1 MVNDGNSKKINSIT
15 DILSALS
22 SPAST
27 TPHVKKDMN
36 LTMSEAPI
44 MSPLEQLQ
52 KSRPDL
58 FPLQKALNDSMGKA
72 TERAPALTFM
82 ESPNYNDAYA
92 GVVKAKRNE
101 IPDSVLKMIRV
112 QDHLVAAILRT
123 RGGQISQFGKK
134 RQDRFDKGMEIK
146 IKPEFFK
153 LLNTEQFAKVTER
166 IKRLE
171 TILLNCGH
179 TEGLEN
185 QQKMTLSQYLN
196 IEVENACTF
205 GWMGTE
211 VIYDRAKE
219 PDASGEFPFNRFRP
233 IDSGTIYKT
242 VRNGEQAGVNTRIL
256 AIKELER
263 ITGDKIKVDYDKLR
277 EDKYAWCQ
285 RVEGIAKQYFTH
297 KELLMHDFY
306 PCTDVE
312 RNGYPVPPIE
322 TAISSITTHISIDTW
337 KRLYFQNG
345 RATRGALIIKS
356 DDVDSA
362 TLEKFRGEFQASING
377 VQNSFRTPLMG
388 ISPSEDIDWLSF
400 AGDKADD
407 SFEFIYDQ
415 IARNILATFQMS
427 PDELPGY
434 GHLSKGSNSQTL
446 SESNN
451 EFKMEAARDSG
462 LVPILQHFETFFNQR
477 LIPIIDP
484 ILSKIVVLK
493 FAGLDAESREQ
504 EATRLQQDQVTH
516 MNYDEV
522 LTQVDK
528 DPIGVG
534 MGGEVP
540 FNERI
545 QLVWDKMLDVGQIK
559 GRFMNSPAAYVDP
572 MLRFKRDPFSLQF
585 LQLLAQTNPNAVAA
599 MFAPRPMAMDMLHME
614 LTDMLEDDEDDE
626 EVENK
631 E

>member
-1 MVNDGNSKKINSIT
+1 MTKDDQPKSAIKKEMSLTLSNAPNINTIEE
-15 DILSALS
+15 L
-22 SPAST
+22 
-27 TPHVKKDMN
+27 KG
-36 LTMSEAPI
+36 
-44 MSPLEQLQ
+44 
-52 KSRPDL
+52 SRPDL
-58 FPLQKALNDSMGKA
+58 FPLQKALNDATGKA

-101 IPDSVLKMIRV
+101 IPDSILKMVRV

-123 RGGQISQFGKK
+123 RGGQTSQFGKK
-134 RQDRFDKGMEIK
+134 RKDRFDKGMELS

-153 LLNTEQFAKVTER
+153 LLTTEQFEKVTER

-185 QQKMTLSQYLN
+185 QQKMTLSQFLN
-196 IEVENACTF
+196 IQIQNACTF

-211 VIYDRAKE
+211 IIYDRE
-219 PDASGEFPFNRFRP
+219 TDPDKNGDFPFNRFRP
-233 IDSGTIYKT
+233 IDAGTIYKT

-263 ITGDKIKVDYDKLR
+263 ITGDKIKIDYDKLR

-285 RVEGIAKQYFTH
+285 QVEGIAKQYFTH
-297 KELLMHDFY
+297 KELLMHDFF
-306 PCTDVE
+306 PSTDVE
-312 RNGYPVPPIE
+312 KNGYPIPPIE

-345 RATRGALIIKS
+345 RATRGALVIKS
-356 DDVDSA
+356 DDVDSP
-362 TLEKFRGEFQASING
+362 TLEKFRQEFQASING

-388 ISPSEDIDWLSF
+388 ISPSEEIDWLSF
-400 AGDKADD
+400 ANDKADD

-451 EFKMEAARDSG
+451 EFKLEAARDSG
-462 LVPILQHFETFFNQR
+462 LVPLLQHFETFFNQR

-484 ILSKIVVLK
+484 MLAKIIVLK
-493 FAGLDAESREQ
+493 FAGLDAESKEQ
-504 EATRLQQDQVTH
+504 EATRLQQEMPTS
-516 MNYDEV
+516 MTMDEV
-522 LTQVDK
+522 LYQVDK

-534 MGGEVP
+534 MGGEVQ
-540 FNERI
+540 FSERL
-545 QLVWDKMLDVGQIK
+545 QLIWDKFLDVSQIK
-559 GRFMNSPAAYVDP
+559 GRFFNSPAAHVDP
-572 MLRFKRDPFSLQF
+572 VLRYKRDPFALQYF
-585 LQLLAQTNPNAVAA
+585 QLLAQTSPNTLIA
-599 MFAPRPMAMDMLHME
+599 MFAPRPMALDVLKMEIDDMLC
-614 LTDMLEDDEDDE
+614 DEDDEDGNSDDE
-626 EVENK
+626 S
-631 E
+631 

>member
-1 MVNDGNSKKINSIT
+1 MTNDDKPK
-15 DILSALS
+15 SAIKREM
-22 SPAST
+22 T
-27 TPHVKKDMN
+27 FN
-36 LTMSEAPI
+36 ISEAPMLGTI
-44 MSPLEQLQ
+44 EEL
-52 KSRPDL
+52 KKNRPDL
-58 FPLQKALNDSMGKA
+58 FPLQKALNDATGKA

-101 IPDSVLKMIRV
+101 IPDNVLKLVRT

-123 RGGQISQFGKK
+123 RGGQVSQFGKK
-134 RQDRFDKGMEIK
+134 RADRFDKGMEIS
-146 IKPEFFK
+146 IRPDFFK
-153 LLNTEQFAKVTER
+153 ILNTQQYEKVVER

-185 QQKMTLSQYLN
+185 QQKMTLSQYLS
-196 IEVENACTF
+196 ISVQNALTF

-211 VIYDRAKE
+211 IIYDRE
-219 PDASGEFPFNRFRP
+219 TDPDQNGNFPFNRFRP

-263 ITGDKIKVDYDKLR
+263 ITGDKIKIDYDKLR

-285 RVEGIAKQYFTH
+285 QVEGIAKQYFTH
-297 KELLMHDFY
+297 YELLMHDFF
-306 PCTDVE
+306 PTTDVE
-312 RNGYPVPPIE
+312 KNGYPLSPIE

-345 RATRGALIIKS
+345 RATRGALVIKS
-356 DDVDSA
+356 DDVDSP
-362 TLEKFRGEFQASING
+362 TLEKFRQEFQASING

-388 ISPSEDIDWLSF
+388 ISPTESIDWLSF
-400 AGDKADD
+400 ANDKADD

-415 IARNILATFQMS
+415 IARNILATFGMS

-451 EFKMEAARDSG
+451 EFKLEAARDSG

-484 ILSKIVVLK
+484 ILSKIVVFKL
-493 FAGLDAESREQ
+493 AGLDAKTQEQ
-504 EATRLQQDQVTH
+504 EATGTSTKHAYL
-516 MNYDEV
+516 YDY
-522 LTQVDK
+522 
-528 DPIGVG
+528 G
-534 MGGEVP
+534 
-540 FNERI
+540 
-545 QLVWDKMLDVGQIK
+545 
-559 GRFMNSPAAYVDP
+559 
-572 MLRFKRDPFSLQF
+572 
-585 LQLLAQTNPNAVAA
+585 
-599 MFAPRPMAMDMLHME
+599 
-614 LTDMLEDDEDDE
+614 
-626 EVENK
+626 
-631 E
+631 

>member
-1 MVNDGNSKKINSIT
+1 MTLDISDVPLLNSI
-15 DILSALS
+15 DELR
-22 SPAST
+22 
-27 TPHVKKDMN
+27 KN
-36 LTMSEAPI
+36 
-44 MSPLEQLQ
+44 
-52 KSRPDL
+52 RPDL
-58 FPLQKALNDSMGKA
+58 FPLQKALNDATGHKKT
-72 TERAPALTFM
+72 TERAPAFAFM
-82 ESPNYNDAYA
+82 ESPNYNDAFA

-101 IPDSVLKMIRV
+101 IPDSVLKLVRT

-123 RGGQISQFGKK
+123 RSGQISQFGKK
-134 RQDRFDKGMEIK
+134 RASRFDKGMEIS
-146 IKPEFFK
+146 IRPEFLK
-153 LLNTEQFAKVTER
+153 ILNTEQYEKIVER

-185 QQKMTLSQYLN
+185 QQKMTLSQFLSTQSA
-196 IEVENACTF
+196 NALTF

-211 VIYDRAKE
+211 VIYDRE
-219 PDASGEFPFNRFRP
+219 SQPDENGMFPFNRFRP

-242 VRNGEQAGVNTRIL
+242 FRNGEQAGVNTRIL

-263 ITGDKIKVDYDKLR
+263 ITGDVIKIDYEKLR
-277 EDKYAWCQ
+277 ADKYAWCQ
-285 RVEGIAKQYFTH
+285 QVEGIAKQYFTH
-297 KELLMHDFY
+297 YELLMHDFF
-306 PCTDVE
+306 PSTDVE
-312 RNGYPVPPIE
+312 KNGYPVPPIE

-345 RATRGALIIKS
+345 RATRGALVIKS
-356 DDVDSA
+356 DDVDSP
-362 TLEKFRGEFQASING
+362 TLEKFRQEFQASING

-388 ISPSEDIDWLSF
+388 ISPGESIDWLSF
-400 AGDKADD
+400 AEDKADD

-427 PDELPGY
+427 PDEIPGY

-451 EFKMEAARDSG
+451 EFKLEAARDSG

-504 EATRLQQDQVTH
+504 EATRLQQEMPTS
-516 MNYDEV
+516 MTMDEV
-522 LTQVDK
+522 LHQVDK
-528 DPIGVG
+528 DPIGIG

-545 QLVWDKMLDVGQIK
+545 QLVWDRFLDVGQVK
-559 GRFMNSPAAYVDP
+559 WRFLNSPAALVDP
-572 MLRFKRDPFSLQF
+572 MLRFKRDPFSLQN
-585 LQLLAQTNPNAVAA
+585 LQLMAEVAPNAVAA
-599 MFAPRPMAMDMLHME
+599 MFAPRPMALDLLKMEIDDMLDE
-614 LTDMLEDDEDDE
+614 DEDDE
-626 EVENK
+626 
-631 E
+631 

>member
-1 MVNDGNSKKINSIT
+1 MTKDDQPKSAIKRGMSLT
-15 DILSALS
+15 LSDPTS
-22 SPAST
+22 
-27 TPHVKKDMN
+27 MN
-36 LTMSEAPI
+36 
-44 MSPLEQLQ
+44 PLDDLK

-58 FPLQKALNDSMGKA
+58 FPLQKALNDATGKA

-101 IPDSVLKMIRV
+101 IPDSILKMVRT

-123 RGGQISQFGKK
+123 RGGQTSQFGKK
-134 RQDRFDKGMEIK
+134 RKDRFDKGMEIS

-153 LLNTEQFAKVTER
+153 LLSTEQFEKVTER

-171 TILLNCGH
+171 TLLLNCGH

-185 QQKMTLSQYLN
+185 QQKMTLSQFLN
-196 IEVENACTF
+196 IQVQNACTF

-211 VIYDRAKE
+211 IIYDRE
-219 PDASGEFPFNRFRP
+219 TDPDKNGDFPFNRFRP
-233 IDSGTIYKT
+233 IDAGTIYKT

-263 ITGDKIKVDYDKLR
+263 ITGDKIKIDYDKLR

-285 RVEGIAKQYFTH
+285 QVEGIAKQYFTH
-297 KELLMHDFY
+297 KELLMHDFF
-306 PCTDVE
+306 PSTDVE
-312 RNGYPVPPIE
+312 KNGYPIPPIE

-345 RATRGALIIKS
+345 RATRGALVISS
-356 DDVDSA
+356 DDVDSP
-362 TLEKFRGEFQASING
+362 TLEKFRQEFQASING

-388 ISPSEDIDWLSF
+388 ISPSEKIDWLSF
-400 AGDKADD
+400 ANDKADD

-451 EFKMEAARDSG
+451 EFKLEAARDSG
-462 LVPILQHFETFFNQR
+462 LVPLIQHFETFFNQR

-484 ILSKIVVLK
+484 MLAKIVTLK
-493 FAGLDAESREQ
+493 FAGLDAESKEQ
-504 EATRLQQDQVTH
+504 EATRLQQEMPTSLNYDQVL
-516 MNYDEV
+516 Y
-522 LTQVDK
+522 QVDK
-528 DPIGVG
+528 DPIGIG

-559 GRFMNSPAAYVDP
+559 GRFFNSPAAYVDP
-572 MLRFKRDPFSLQF
+572 RLKFKRDPFALQY
-585 LQLLAQTNPNAVAA
+585 LQLLAQAAPNTLIA
-599 MFAPRPMAMDMLHME
+599 MFAPRPMALDILKME
-614 LTDMLEDDEDDE
+614 ITDMLEDDEDDE
-626 EVENK
+626 KREKQV
-631 E
+631 

>member
-1 MVNDGNSKKINSIT
+1 MANDGKIKDISIPA
-15 DILSALS
+15 IISAINMVAQT
-22 SPAST
+22 PA
-27 TPHVKKDMN
+27 PVKKEMTLN
-36 LTMSEAPI
+36 MSAAPTMSPMDE
-44 MSPLEQLQ
+44 LK

-92 GVVKAKRNE
+92 GVVKSKRNE
-101 IPDSVLKMIRV
+101 IPDSVLKLVRV
-112 QDHLVAAILRT
+112 QDHLVAGILRT
-123 RGGQISQFGKK
+123 RGGQVSQFGKK
-134 RQDRFDKGMEIK
+134 REDRFDKGMEIK
-146 IKPEFFK
+146 IKPEFYK
-153 LLNTEQFAKVTER
+153 LLNTEQFEKVTER

-185 QQKMTLSQYLN
+185 QEKVTLNQFLSIQ
-196 IEVENACTF
+196 VQNACTF

-211 VIYDRAKE
+211 IIYDRETE
-219 PDASGEFPFNRFRP
+219 PDKDGRFPFNRFRAV
-233 IDSGTIYKT
+233 DAGTIYKT
-242 VRNGEQAGVNTRIL
+242 VRNGEQAGINTRIL

-263 ITGDKIKVDYDKLR
+263 ITGDKIKVDYEKLR
-277 EDKYAWCQ
+277 SDRYAWCQ
-285 RVEGIAKQYFTH
+285 QVEGIAKQYFTH
-297 KELLMHDFY
+297 DELLMHTFY

-312 RNGYPVPPIE
+312 KNGYPIPPIE

-345 RATRGALIIKS
+345 RATRGALVIKS
-356 DDVDSA
+356 DDVDSP
-362 TLEKFRGEFQASING
+362 TLEKFRQEFQASING

-415 IARNILATFQMS
+415 IARNILATFGMS
-427 PDELPGY
+427 PDEIPGY

-484 ILSKIVVLK
+484 ILSKIIVMK
-493 FAGLDAESREQ
+493 FAGLDAESKEQ
-504 EATRLQQDQVTH
+504 EATRLQQDMPTH
-516 MNYDEV
+516 MTMDEV
-522 LTQVDK
+522 LHQVDK
-528 DPIGVG
+528 NPVGIG
-534 MGGEVP
+534 MGGEVQ
-540 FNERI
+540 FSERF
-545 QLVWDKMLDVGQIK
+545 QLIWDKYLDVGQVK
-559 GRFMNSPAAYVDP
+559 GRFLNSPAAFVDP
-572 MLRFKRDPFSLQF
+572 MLRFKRDPFSLQYY
-585 LQLLAQTNPNAVAA
+585 QLLAQINPNAVAA
-599 MFAPRPMAMDMLHME
+599 MFAPRPMALDVLKME
-614 LTDMLEDDEDDE
+614 ISDMLEEDEDDSE
-626 EVENK
+626 
-631 E
+631 

>member
-1 MVNDGNSKKINSIT
+1 MSDKKDQNLSSIPA
-15 DILSALS
+15 ILSAISNRAPEATKAKMSLTLGE
-22 SPAST
+22 SP
-27 TPHVKKDMN
+27 V
-36 LTMSEAPI
+36 
-44 MSPLEQLQ
+44 MSPLQELK

-58 FPLQKALNDSMGKA
+58 FPLEKALNDATGKA

-101 IPDSVLKMIRV
+101 IPDSILKMVRI
-112 QDHLVAAILRT
+112 QDHLLAAIFRT
-123 RGGQISQFGKK
+123 RGGQLSQFGKK
-134 RQDRFDKGMEIK
+134 LKDRFDKGMQVR
-146 IKPEFFK
+146 IKPEFLK
-153 LLNTEQFAKVTER
+153 LLSTEQFAKVTER

-185 QQKMTLSQYLN
+185 QQKVTLSQFLG
-196 IEVENACTF
+196 IQVQNALTF
-205 GWMGTE
+205 GWIGTE
-211 VIYDRAKE
+211 IIYDRQVQPNA
-219 PDASGEFPFNRFRP
+219 DGEFPFNRFRA
-233 IDSGTIYKT
+233 IDAGTIFKT

-263 ITGDKIKVDYDKLR
+263 LTGDKFEINWENLR

-285 RVEGIAKQYFTH
+285 QVEGIAKQYFTH
-297 KELLMHDFY
+297 KELLMHDFF

-312 RNGYPVPPIE
+312 RNGYPIPPIE
-322 TAISSITTHISIDTW
+322 TVISSITTHISIDTW

-345 RATRGALIIKS
+345 RATRGALVIKS
-356 DDVDSA
+356 DDVDSP
-362 TLEKFRGEFQASING
+362 TLEKFRQEFQASING
-377 VQNSFRTPLMG
+377 VQNSFRTPLIG

-400 AGDKADD
+400 ANDKADD

-462 LVPILQHFETFFNQR
+462 LVPLLQHFETFFNQR

-484 ILSKIVVLK
+484 ILAKIVVLE
-493 FAGLDAESREQ
+493 FTGLDAESKEQ
-504 EATRLQQDQVTH
+504 EATRLQQEMPTSLS
-516 MNYDEV
+516 YDEV
-522 LTQVDK
+522 MNRVDK
-528 DPIGVG
+528 DPIGIG

-540 FNERI
+540 FNERV
-545 QLVWDKMLDVGQIK
+545 QLIWDRFIDIGQIK
-559 GRFMNSPAAYVDP
+559 GRFLNNPAAFVDP
-572 MLRFKRDPFSLQF
+572 MLRFKRDPFALQF
-585 LQLLAQTNPNAVAA
+585 LQLLAQTSPNTVIA
-599 MFAPRPMAMDMLHME
+599 MFAPRPHAMDHLKLE
-614 LTDMLEDDEDDE
+614 IQDMLDEDE
-626 EVENK
+626 E
-631 E
+631 

>member
-1 MVNDGNSKKINSIT
+1 MSAISSGAAAPTPKKEMSLT
-15 DILSALS
+15 LSEPSNLS
-22 SPAST
+22 PMDEL
-27 TPHVKKDMN
+27 K
-36 LTMSEAPI
+36 
-44 MSPLEQLQ
+44 

-92 GVVKAKRNE
+92 GVVKSKRNE
-101 IPDSVLKMIRV
+101 IPDSILKMVRV

-123 RGGQISQFGKK
+123 RGGQLSQFGKK
-134 RQDRFDKGMEIK
+134 RADRFDKGMEIK
-146 IKPEFFK
+146 IKPEFLK
-153 LLNTEQFAKVTER
+153 LLNTKQFEKVTER

-179 TEGLEN
+179 TEGLEL
-185 QQKMTLSQYLN
+185 QERMTLSHFLGIQ
-196 IEVENACTF
+196 VQNALTF

-211 VIYDRAKE
+211 VIYDRE
-219 PDASGEFPFNRFRP
+219 TDPDKDGNFPFNRFRP

-242 VRNGEQAGVNTRIL
+242 VRNGEQAGINTRIL
-256 AIKELER
+256 AVKELER
-263 ITGDKIKVDYDKLR
+263 ITGDKIKIDYDKLR
-277 EDKYAWCQ
+277 ETRYAWCQ
-285 RVEGIAKQYFTH
+285 QVEGIAKQYFTH
-297 KELLMHDFY
+297 EELLMYEFS

-312 RNGYPVPPIE
+312 KNGYAVPILE
-322 TAISSITTHISIDTW
+322 TVISSVTTHISIDTW

-345 RATRGALIIKS
+345 RATRGALVIKS
-356 DDVDSA
+356 DDVDSP
-362 TLEKFRGEFQASING
+362 TLEKFRQEFQASING

-388 ISPSEDIDWLSF
+388 ISPTEEIDWLSF
-400 AGDKADD
+400 ANDKADD

-415 IARNILATFQMS
+415 IARNILAAFGMS

-462 LVPILQHFETFFNQR
+462 LVPIVQHFENFFNQR

-484 ILSKIVVLK
+484 ILSKIIVLK
-493 FAGLDAESREQ
+493 FAGLDAESKEQ
-504 EATRLQQDQVTH
+504 EATRLQQEMPTSLSYDQV
-516 MNYDEV
+516 
-522 LTQVDK
+522 LQQVDK

-545 QLVWDKMLDVGQIK
+545 QLVWDKYLDIGQIK
-559 GRFMNSPAAYVDP
+559 GRFLNNPAAFADP
-572 MLRFKRDPFSLQF
+572 MLRFKRDPFALQN
-585 LQLLAQTNPNAVAA
+585 LQLMAQVAPNAVAA
-599 MFAPRPMAMDMLHME
+599 MFAPRPMALDLLKMEIDDMLSE
-614 LTDMLEDDEDDE
+614 DEDEDGE
-626 EVENK
+626 S
-631 E
+631 

>member
-1 MVNDGNSKKINSIT
+1 MTKDDQPKSAIKKQMSLE
-15 DILSALS
+15 LSDYSNLS
-22 SPAST
+22 P
-27 TPHVKKDMN
+27 M
-36 LTMSEAPI
+36 E
-44 MSPLEQLQ
+44 ELQ

-58 FPLQKALNDSMGKA
+58 FPLAKALNDATGKA

-82 ESPNYNDAYA
+82 ESPNYNDAFA
-92 GVVKAKRNE
+92 GVVKSKRNE
-101 IPDSVLKMIRV
+101 IPDSILKMVRV
-112 QDHLVAAILRT
+112 QDHLLAAILRT
-123 RGGQISQFGKK
+123 RGGQLSQFGKK
-134 RQDRFDKGMEIK
+134 RADRFDKGMQIK
-146 IKPEFFK
+146 IKPEFLK
-153 LLNTEQFAKVTER
+153 LLDTEQFAKVTER

-185 QQKMTLSQYLN
+185 QQKMTLSQFLGTQ
-196 IEVENACTF
+196 VQNALTF

-211 VIYDRAKE
+211 VIYDRE
-219 PDASGEFPFNRFRP
+219 TDPDDAGNFPFNRFRP
-233 IDSGTIYKT
+233 IDAGTIFKT

-263 ITGDKIKVDYDKLR
+263 ITGDKIKIDYDKLR

-285 RVEGIAKQYFTH
+285 QVEGIAKQYFTH
-297 KELLMHDFY
+297 QELLMHDFF

-312 RNGYPVPPIE
+312 RNGYPIPPIE
-322 TAISSITTHISIDTW
+322 TVISSITTHISIDTW

-345 RATRGALIIKS
+345 RATRGALVIKS
-356 DDVDSA
+356 DDVDQP
-362 TLEKFRGEFQASING
+362 TLEKFRQEFQASING

-388 ISPSEDIDWLSF
+388 ISPTETVEWLSF
-400 AGDKADD
+400 ANDKADD

-484 ILSKIVVLK
+484 ILSKIIVLS
-493 FAGLDAESREQ
+493 FAGLDAESKEQ
-504 EATRLQQDQVTH
+504 EATRLQQEMPTS
-516 MNYDEV
+516 MTMDEV
-522 LTQVDK
+522 MSRVDK
-528 DPIGVG
+528 DPIGIG
-534 MGGEVP
+534 MGGEVQ

-545 QLVWDKMLDVGQIK
+545 QLIWDKYLDVGQIK
-559 GRFMNSPAAYVDP
+559 GRFLDSPAAYVDP
-572 MLRFKRDPFSLQF
+572 MLRFKRDPFSLQMI
-585 LQLLAQTNPNAVAA
+585 QLMAQTAPNAVMA
-599 MFAPRPMAMDMLHME
+599 MFAPRPMAMDLLHME
-614 LTDMLEDDEDDE
+614 IEDMLCENEEDK
-626 EVENK
+626 K

>member
-1 MVNDGNSKKINSIT
+1 M
-15 DILSALS
+15 
-22 SPAST
+22 
-27 TPHVKKDMN
+27 KKDDQPKSVIKREMS
-36 LTMSEAPI
+36 LDVSEA
-44 MSPLEQLQ
+44 SLLNPLEELQ
-52 KSRPDL
+52 KNKPEL
-58 FPLQKALNDSMGKA
+58 FPLKKALNDATGNA

-101 IPDSVLKMIRV
+101 IPDSVLKLVRV

-123 RGGQISQFGKK
+123 RGGQLSQFGKK
-134 RQDRFDKGMEIK
+134 RADRFDKGMEVSIR
-146 IKPEFFK
+146 PEFYK
-153 LLNTEQFAKVTER
+153 LLNTEQFEKVTER

-185 QQKMTLSQYLN
+185 QQKMTLSQFLN
-196 IEVENACTF
+196 IQVQNALTF
-205 GWMGTE
+205 GWMGSE
-211 VIYDRAKE
+211 IIYDRE
-219 PDASGEFPFNRFRP
+219 TDPDKNGDFPFNRFRP
-233 IDSGTIYKT
+233 VDSGTIYKT

-263 ITGDKIKVDYDKLR
+263 ITGDKIKIDYDKLR

-285 RVEGIAKQYFTH
+285 QVEGIAKQYFTH
-297 KELLMHDFY
+297 KELLMHDFF
-306 PCTDVE
+306 PSTDVE
-312 RNGYPVPPIE
+312 KNQYPVPPIE

-345 RATRGALIIKS
+345 RATRGALVIKS
-356 DDVDSA
+356 DDVDSP
-362 TLEKFRGEFQASING
+362 TLEKFRQEFQASING

-388 ISPSEDIDWLSF
+388 ISPSENIEWLSF
-400 AGDKADD
+400 ANDKADD

-451 EFKMEAARDSG
+451 EFKLEAARDSG
-462 LVPILQHFETFFNQR
+462 LVPLLQHLETFFNQR

-493 FAGLDAESREQ
+493 FAGLDAESKEQ
-504 EATRLQQDQVTH
+504 EATRLQQDMPTS
-516 MNYDEV
+516 MTMDEV
-522 LTQVDK
+522 LTHVDK
-528 DPIGVG
+528 PVIGIG
-534 MGGEVP
+534 MGGEVS

-545 QLVWDKMLDVGQIK
+545 QLLWDKYLDVGQIK
-559 GRFMNSPAAYVDP
+559 ARFFESPAALVDP
-572 MLRFKRDPFSLQF
+572 MLRFKRDPFALQY

-599 MFAPRPMAMDMLHME
+599 MFAPRPMAIDMLKME
-614 LTDMLEDDEDDE
+614 ISDMLDDDGTHDDDHKVEDE
-626 EVENK
+626 E
-631 E
+631 

>member
-1 MVNDGNSKKINSIT
+1 MDNKNSGLNSIPA
-15 DILSALS
+15 ILSAIAAT
-22 SPAST
+22 PA
-27 TPHVKKDMN
+27 
-36 LTMSEAPI
+36 EAPKRDRSI
-44 MSPLEQLQ
+44 TLSESVLMSPVEELK

-58 FPLQKALNDSMGKA
+58 FPLEKALNDATGKA
-72 TERAPALTFM
+72 TERAPALAFM

-101 IPDSVLKMIRV
+101 IPDSILKMVRV
-112 QDHLVAAILRT
+112 QDHLLAAILRT
-123 RGGQISQFGKK
+123 RGGQVSQFGKK
-134 RQDRFDKGMEIK
+134 REDRFDKGMEIK
-146 IKPEFFK
+146 IKPEFLK
-153 LLNTEQFAKVTER
+153 LLNTEQFARVTER

-185 QQKMTLSQYLN
+185 QQKMTLSQFLGTQ
-196 IEVENACTF
+196 VQNALTF
-205 GWMGTE
+205 GWMGSE
-211 VIYDRAKE
+211 IIYDRE
-219 PDASGEFPFNRFRP
+219 TDPDNSGEFPFNRFRP
-233 IDSGTIYKT
+233 IDAGTIFKT

-285 RVEGIAKQYFTH
+285 QVEGIAKQYFTH
-297 KELLMHDFY
+297 KELLMHDFF

-312 RNGYPVPPIE
+312 RNGYPLPPIE
-322 TAISSITTHISIDTW
+322 TVISSLTTHISIDTW

-345 RATRGALIIKS
+345 RATRGALIINS
-356 DDVDSA
+356 DDVDSP
-362 TLEKFRGEFQASING
+362 TLEKFRQEFQASING

-388 ISPSEDIDWLSF
+388 IAKEDKIDWLSF
-400 AGDKADD
+400 ANDKADD

-484 ILSKIVVLK
+484 ILAKIVVLK
-493 FAGLDAESREQ
+493 FAGLDAESKEQ
-504 EATRLQQDQVTH
+504 EATRLQQEMPTS
-516 MNYDEV
+516 MTYNEV
-522 LTQVDK
+522 LQHVDK
-528 DPIGVG
+528 EVIPAY

-545 QLVWDKMLDVGQIK
+545 QLIWDKFKNVGEVK
-559 GRFMNSPAAYVDP
+559 EFFMGSLGASLDP
-572 MLRFKRDPFSLQF
+572 MLRFPRDPFF
-585 LQLLAQTNPNAVAA
+585 LQNMQLMAQVSPNTLIAY
-599 MFAPRPMAMDMLHME
+599 FAPRPTE
-614 LTDMLEDDEDDE
+614 LTMEFLQMEIDDLLEEDDDA
-626 EVENK
+626 N
-631 E
+631 

>member
-1 MVNDGNSKKINSIT
+1 MTKDDVPK
-15 DILSALS
+15 SA
-22 SPAST
+22 
-27 TPHVKKDMN
+27 VKKE
-36 LTMSEAPI
+36 MS
-44 MSPLEQLQ
+44 LEFASASQMGTLDELR
-52 KSRPDL
+52 SNRPDL
-58 FPLQKALNDSMGKA
+58 FPLQKAINDASGKA

-92 GVVKAKRNE
+92 GVVKSKRNE
-101 IPDSVLKMIRV
+101 IPDSILKMVRV
-112 QDHLVAAILRT
+112 QDHLVAAVLRT

-134 RQDRFDKGMEIK
+134 RADRFDKGIENS
-146 IKPEFFK
+146 IKPEFYK
-153 LLNTEQFAKVTER
+153 LLNTEQFQKVTER

-185 QQKMTLSQYLN
+185 QQKMTLSQFLN
-196 IEVENACTF
+196 ISIQNALTF

-211 VIYDRAKE
+211 IIYDRE
-219 PDASGEFPFNRFRP
+219 TDPDKDGEFPFNRFRP

-263 ITGDKIKVDYDKLR
+263 ITGDKIKIDYDKLR

-285 RVEGIAKQYFTH
+285 QVEGIAKQYFTH
-297 KELLMHDFY
+297 KELLMHDFF
-306 PCTDVE
+306 PSTDVE
-312 RNGYPVPPIE
+312 KNGYPIPPIE

-345 RATRGALIIKS
+345 RATRGALIIQS
-356 DDVDSA
+356 DDVDTP
-362 TLEKFRGEFQASING
+362 TLEKFRQEFQASING
-377 VQNSFRTPLMG
+377 VQNSWRTPLMG
-388 ISPSEDIDWLSF
+388 MAKEDKVDWLSF
-400 AGDKADD
+400 ANDKADD

-451 EFKMEAARDSG
+451 EFKLEAARDSG
-462 LVPILQHFETFFNQR
+462 LVPLLQHLETFFNQR

-484 ILSKIVVLK
+484 ILSKIIVFK
-493 FAGLDAESREQ
+493 FAGLDAESKEQ
-504 EATRLQQDQVTH
+504 EATRLQQDQPTH
-516 MNYDEV
+516 LTYDEV
-522 LTQVDK
+522 LHQVDK
-528 DPIGVG
+528 EPIGIG
-534 MGGEVP
+534 MGGEFP

-545 QLVWDKMLDVGQIK
+545 QLLMDKYVDVGQVK
-559 GRFMNSPAAYVDP
+559 GRFYNSPSSFVDP
-572 MLRFKRDPFSLQF
+572 MLRFKRDPFALQQ
-585 LQLLAQTNPNAVAA
+585 LQLMAQIAPNAVAA

-614 LTDMLEDDEDDE
+614 LEDMLCEDEDE
-626 EVENK
+626 E
-631 E
+631 

>member
-1 MVNDGNSKKINSIT
+1 MTNDDKPK
-15 DILSALS
+15 SAIKREM
-22 SPAST
+22 T
-27 TPHVKKDMN
+27 FN
-36 LTMSEAPI
+36 ISEAPMLGTI
-44 MSPLEQLQ
+44 EEL
-52 KSRPDL
+52 KKNRPDL
-58 FPLQKALNDSMGKA
+58 FPLQKALNDATGKA

-101 IPDSVLKMIRV
+101 IPDNVLKLVRT

-123 RGGQISQFGKK
+123 RGGQVSQFGKK
-134 RQDRFDKGMEIK
+134 RADRFDKGMEIS
-146 IKPEFFK
+146 IRPDFFK
-153 LLNTEQFAKVTER
+153 ILNTQQYEKVVER

-185 QQKMTLSQYLN
+185 QQKMTLSQYLS
-196 IEVENACTF
+196 ISVQNALTF

-211 VIYDRAKE
+211 IIYDRE
-219 PDASGEFPFNRFRP
+219 TDPDQNGNFPFNRFRP

-263 ITGDKIKVDYDKLR
+263 ITGDKIKIDYDKLR

-285 RVEGIAKQYFTH
+285 QVEGIAKQYFTH
-297 KELLMHDFY
+297 YELLMHDFF
-306 PCTDVE
+306 PTTDVE
-312 RNGYPVPPIE
+312 KNGYPLSPIE

-345 RATRGALIIKS
+345 RATRGALVIKS
-356 DDVDSA
+356 DDVDSP
-362 TLEKFRGEFQASING
+362 TLEKFRQEFQASING

-388 ISPSEDIDWLSF
+388 ISPTESIDWLSF
-400 AGDKADD
+400 ANDKADD

-451 EFKMEAARDSG
+451 EFKLEAARDSG
-462 LVPILQHFETFFNQR
+462 LVPLLQHFETFFNQR

-493 FAGLDAESREQ
+493 FAGLDAESKEQ
-504 EATRLQQDQVTH
+504 EATRLQQEMPTSLNYDQVLH
-516 MNYDEV
+516 
-522 LTQVDK
+522 QVDK
-528 DPIGVG
+528 DPIGIG
-534 MGGEVP
+534 MGGEFP

-545 QLVWDKMLDVGQIK
+545 QLLIDKYLDVGQAK
-559 GRFMNSPAAYVDP
+559 GRFYNSPAAFVDP
-572 MLRFKRDPFSLQF
+572 MLRFKRDPFSLQQ
-585 LQLLAQTNPNAVAA
+585 LQLMAQVAPNAVAA

-614 LTDMLEDDEDDE
+614 LEDMLCEDEDE
-626 EVENK
+626 E
-631 E
+631 

>member
-1 MVNDGNSKKINSIT
+1 MIKDGKSK
-15 DILSALS
+15 SALKKEMSLTLSES
-22 SPAST
+22 SHM
-27 TPHVKKDMN
+27 TPLQELQQISAIK
-36 LTMSEAPI
+36 E
-44 MSPLEQLQ
+44 LQ
-52 KSRPDL
+52 KSSPEM
-58 FPLQKALNDSMGKA
+58 FPLMKALSDATGKA

-92 GVVKAKRNE
+92 GVVKSKRNE
-101 IPDSVLKMIRV
+101 IPDSVLKMVRV

-134 RQDRFDKGMEIK
+134 RADRFDKGMDVSIR
-146 IKPEFFK
+146 PEFLK
-153 LLNTEQFAKVTER
+153 LFTTEQYEKVVER

-185 QQKMTLSQYLN
+185 QQKVTLSQFLN
-196 IEVENACTF
+196 IQAQNALTF

-211 VIYDRAKE
+211 VIYDRE
-219 PDASGEFPFNRFRP
+219 TQPDKDGRFPFHRFRA

-263 ITGDKIKVDYDKLR
+263 ITGDKFKIDYDKLR
-277 EDKYAWCQ
+277 EDKYAWAQ
-285 RVEGIAKQYFTH
+285 QVEGIAKQYFTH
-297 KELLMHDFY
+297 EELLMHDFF
-306 PCTDVE
+306 PSTDVE
-312 RNGYPVPPIE
+312 RNGYPLPPIE
-322 TAISSITTHISIDTW
+322 TVIASITTHISIDTW

-345 RATRGALIIKS
+345 RATRGALVINS
-356 DDVDSA
+356 DDVDSP
-362 TLEKFRGEFQASING
+362 TLEKFRQEFQASING

-388 ISPSEDIDWLSF
+388 LNKDDKVEWLSF

-451 EFKMEAARDSG
+451 EFKLEAARDSG
-462 LVPILQHFETFFNQR
+462 LVPLLHHFENFFNLR

-493 FAGLDAESREQ
+493 FAGLDAESKEQ
-504 EATRLQQDQVTH
+504 EATRLQQDQPTH
-516 MNYDEV
+516 MTYDEV
-522 LTQVDK
+522 LRHVDK
-528 DPIGVG
+528 PVVGVG

-540 FNERI
+540 FSERI
-545 QLVWDKMLDVGQIK
+545 QLVQDKLVDVGQVR
-559 GRFMNSPAAYVDP
+559 GRFLNSPAAYVDP
-572 MLRFKRDPFSLQF
+572 MLRFKRDPFALQY
-585 LQLLAQTNPNAVAA
+585 LQLLAQVSPNSVMAL
-599 MFAPRPMAMDMLHME
+599 FAPRPYALDLLKME
-614 LTDMLEDDEDDE
+614 VDDMLEEDGDE
-626 EVENK
+626 E
-631 E
+631 

>member
-1 MVNDGNSKKINSIT
+1 MTKDDQPKSAIKREMSLT
-15 DILSALS
+15 LSA
-22 SPAST
+22 SPS
-27 TPHVKKDMN
+27 MN
-36 LTMSEAPI
+36 
-44 MSPLEQLQ
+44 PLDDLK

-58 FPLQKALNDSMGKA
+58 FPLQKALNDATGKA

-101 IPDSVLKMIRV
+101 IPDSILKMVRT

-134 RQDRFDKGMEIK
+134 RADRFDKGMEIS

-153 LLNTEQFAKVTER
+153 LLNTEQFEKVTER

-171 TILLNCGH
+171 TLLLNCGH

-185 QQKMTLSQYLN
+185 QQKVTLSQFLN
-196 IEVENACTF
+196 IQVQNACTF

-211 VIYDRAKE
+211 IIYDRE
-219 PDASGEFPFNRFRP
+219 TDPDKNGDFPFNRFRA

-263 ITGDKIKVDYDKLR
+263 ITGDKIKIDYDKLR

-285 RVEGIAKQYFTH
+285 QVEGIAKQYFTH
-297 KELLMHDFY
+297 KELLMHDFF
-306 PCTDVE
+306 PSTDVE
-312 RNGYPVPPIE
+312 KNGYPIPPIE

-345 RATRGALIIKS
+345 RATRGALVISS
-356 DDVDSA
+356 DDVDSP
-362 TLEKFRGEFQASING
+362 TLEKFRQEFQASING

-388 ISPSEDIDWLSF
+388 ISPQEKIDWLSF
-400 AGDKADD
+400 ANDKADD

-451 EFKMEAARDSG
+451 EFKLEAARDSG
-462 LVPILQHFETFFNQR
+462 LTPLLQHFETFFNQR

-484 ILSKIVVLK
+484 MLAKIVVLK
-493 FAGLDAESREQ
+493 FAGLDAESKEQ
-504 EATRLQQDQVTH
+504 ESTQLQQAMPTH
-516 MNYDEV
+516 MTMDEV
-522 LTQVDK
+522 LQHVDK

-534 MGGEVP
+534 MGGEVQ
-540 FNERI
+540 FSERL
-545 QLVWDKMLDVGQIK
+545 QLIWDKFLDVGQIK
-559 GRFMNSPAAYVDP
+559 GRFFNSPAAYVDP
-572 MLRFKRDPFSLQF
+572 RLKFKRDPFALQY
-585 LQLLAQTNPNAVAA
+585 LQLLAQAAPNTLIA
-599 MFAPRPMAMDMLHME
+599 MFAPRPMALDILKME
-614 LTDMLEDDEDDE
+614 IDDMLEDDEDDE
-626 EVENK
+626 KREKQV
-631 E
+631 

>member
-1 MVNDGNSKKINSIT
+1 MSDENKERSAIKKPMTLEISDEVNMDPLAQFKK
-15 DILSALS
+15 D
-22 SPAST
+22 ST
-27 TPHVKKDMN
+27 TIV
-36 LTMSEAPI
+36 
-44 MSPLEQLQ
+44 
-52 KSRPDL
+52 
-58 FPLQKALNDSMGKA
+58 PLQKALDDSLGKA
-72 TERAPALTFM
+72 TERAPALAFM

-92 GVVKAKRNE
+92 GVVKSKRNE
-101 IPDSVLKMIRV
+101 IPDDILKMVRV

-123 RGGQISQFGKK
+123 RAGQISQFGKK
-134 RQDRFDKGMEIK
+134 RADRFDKGIEIK
-146 IKPEFFK
+146 IKPEFYK
-153 LLNTEQFAKVTER
+153 LLNTEQFEKVTER

-185 QQKMTLSQYLN
+185 QQKMTLGQYLALS
-196 IEVENACTF
+196 VENALTF

-211 VIYDRAKE
+211 IIYDRESE
-219 PDASGEFPFNRFRP
+219 PDDDGRFPFNRFRP

-242 VRNGEQAGVNTRIL
+242 VRNGEQAGINTRIL
-256 AIKELER
+256 AVKELER
-263 ITGDKIKVDYDKLR
+263 ITGDKIKIDWDKLR

-285 RVEGIAKQYFTH
+285 QVEGIAKQYFTH
-297 KELLMHDFY
+297 EELLMHDFY

-312 RNGYPVPPIE
+312 KNGYPVPPIE

-345 RATRGALIIKS
+345 RATRGALVITS
-356 DDVDSA
+356 DDVDSP
-362 TLEKFRGEFQASING
+362 TLEKFRQEFQASING

-388 ISPSEDIDWLSF
+388 ISPSEKIDWLSF

-451 EFKMEAARDSG
+451 EFKLEAARDSG
-462 LVPILQHFETFFNQR
+462 FVPIIQHLETFFNQR

-484 ILSKIVVLK
+484 ILAKIVVFK
-493 FAGLDAESREQ
+493 IAGLDAESKEQ
-504 EATRLQQDQVTH
+504 ESTRLQQDQPTH
-516 MNYDEV
+516 MTYDEV
-522 LTQVDK
+522 LNYVDK
-528 DPIGVG
+528 PTIGVG
-534 MGGEVP
+534 MAGEVP

-545 QLVWDKMLDVGQIK
+545 QLLWDKYLDVGQVK
-559 GRFMNSPAAYVDP
+559 GRFMGSPAAFVDP
-572 MLRFKRDPFSLQF
+572 MQRFKRDPFALQSM
-585 LQLLAQTNPNAVAA
+585 QLMAQIAPNAVAA
-599 MFAPRPMAMDMLHME
+599 MFAPRPHSFDLLKMLIS
-614 LTDMLEDDEDDE
+614 DMLEEDED
-626 EVENK
+626 
-631 E
+631 

>member
-1 MVNDGNSKKINSIT
+1 MTKDDKTPKSTIKSGMSLTLSESSNMSPMEELGKNKI
-15 DILSALS
+15 DLHPLEKALS
-22 SPAST
+22 DAT
-27 TPHVKKDMN
+27 
-36 LTMSEAPI
+36 
-44 MSPLEQLQ
+44 
-52 KSRPDL
+52 
-58 FPLQKALNDSMGKA
+58 GKA
-72 TERAPALTFM
+72 TERAPALAFM

-92 GVVKAKRNE
+92 GVVKSKRNE
-101 IPDSVLKMIRV
+101 IPDSILKMIRV

-134 RQDRFDKGMEIK
+134 RADRFDKGMEIK

-153 LLNTEQFAKVTER
+153 LLNTEQYEKVVER

-185 QQKMTLSQYLN
+185 QQKMTLSQFLN
-196 IEVENACTF
+196 IQVQNACTF

-211 VIYDRAKE
+211 IIYDRE
-219 PDASGEFPFNRFRP
+219 TDPDQSGEFPFNRFRP
-233 IDSGTIYKT
+233 IDAGTIYKT

-263 ITGDKIKVDYDKLR
+263 ITGDKIKIDYDKLR
-277 EDKYAWCQ
+277 EDKYAWAQ
-285 RVEGIAKQYFTH
+285 QVEGIAKQYFTH

-306 PCTDVE
+306 PSTDVE
-312 RNGYPVPPIE
+312 RNGYPLPPIE
-322 TAISSITTHISIDTW
+322 TVISSITTHISIDTW

-345 RATRGALIIKS
+345 RATRGALVIKS
-356 DDVDSA
+356 DDVDSP
-362 TLEKFRGEFQASING
+362 TLEKFRQEFQASING

-388 ISPSEDIDWLSF
+388 ISPQENIEWLSF

-451 EFKMEAARDSG
+451 EFKLEAARDSG
-462 LVPILQHFETFFNQR
+462 LTPIIQHFETFFNQR

-484 ILSKIVVLK
+484 ILSKIIVLK
-493 FAGLDAESREQ
+493 FAGLEAESKEQ
-504 EATRLQQDQVTH
+504 EATRLQQEMPTSLS
-516 MNYDEV
+516 YDEV
-522 LTQVDK
+522 LHQVDK
-528 DPIGVG
+528 SPIGIG
-534 MGGEVP
+534 MGGEMP
-540 FNERI
+540 FNERV
-545 QLVWDKMLDVGQIK
+545 QLIWDKMLDVGQIK
-559 GRFMNSPAAYVDP
+559 GRFFNSPAAFVDP
-572 MLRFKRDPFSLQF
+572 MLKFKRDPFALQY
-585 LQLLAQTNPNAVAA
+585 LQLLAQTAPNTLMA
-599 MFAPRPMAMDMLHME
+599 MFAPKPHALEFLKME
-614 LTDMLEDDEDDE
+614 IQDLLDE
-626 EVENK
+626 E
-631 E
+631 